1 MEQYYSDERN
11 VQILVALLKEHGI
24 KKIVV
29 SPGSTNVTFVG
40 SVQQDSWFELYSCV
54 DERSAAYMAVG
65 LARESREPV
74 VLSCTGATAS
84 RNYFPALT
92 EAYYR
97 QIPVLAVTSTQEES
111 KIGNLVPQVL
121 DRTVQPNDLV
131 KLSVHLETVKDED
144 DAWDVN
150 LKANKAILEL
160 NHHGKGPV
168 HINLTTR
175 YSKNFMVKTL
185 PAQRK
190 IERITPAEKFPALL
204 PKGKIAVYV
213 GTHAVW
219 TAEETAAVDR
229 FCESHNAFVMVDT
242 ASNYNGKYRINASL
256 AWDQQNKPAFT
267 SPDLL
272 IHIGQMSDMAG
283 NAGQPKY
290 VWRVAEDGL
299 LSDRYH
305 RLTKVFEMPELSF
318 FKHYATDQ
326 KSDMSYFKQASSE
339 CQHVLDKVPE
349 LPFSH
354 IWIASQLAGK
364 FPKESVLHLGILAP
378 LRSWSYF
385 PIDKNIEVEC
395 NEGGFGIDG
404 NASTLIGSSLAHP
417 DKLHFGV
424 VGDLSFFYDLN
435 SLGNRHVG
443 RNVRI
448 LLINNSLGEEF
459 LLFKQLNCIY
469 VRNVQKYIAAEGH
482 FGHKSPDLVRHY
494 ATDLGYEYMSAW
506 SKEDFAKCYERFIT
520 PELTDKPMIFECFT
534 NPGDENEALHRMWS
548 IENTPA
554 SLKREAKQAVKS
566 IIGKDNIQKVKD
578 IVKILEK

>member
-11 VQILVALLKEHGI
+11 VQILVSLLKAHGI

-40 SVQQDSWFELYSCV
+40 SVQQDPWFELYSCV

-65 LARESREPV
+65 LARESGQPV

-97 QIPVLAVTSTQEES
+97 QVPVLAVTSTQEES

-131 KLSVHLETVKDED
+131 KMSVHLETVKDDD

-175 YSKNFMVKTL
+175 YSKNFTVKRL
-185 PAQRK
+185 PAERR
-190 IERITPAEKFPALL
+190 IERVTLTDNFPKLL
-204 PKGKIAVYV
+204 EGKIAIYV
-213 GTHAVW
+213 GTHAKW
-219 TAEETAAVDR
+219 TDEQTAAIDS
-229 FCESHNAFVMVDT
+229 FCESYNAIVLVDT

-256 AWDQQNKPAFT
+256 ASEQHLNYAIAN
-267 SPDLL
+267 PDLL

-283 NAGQPKY
+283 NAGNPKN

-305 RLTKVFEMPELSF
+305 KLTKVFEMPEEF
-318 FKHYATDQ
+318 FFRHYATEQ
-326 KSDMSYFKQASSE
+326 KQEMTYFKASE
-339 CQHVLDKVPE
+339 AVCQCLLGKLPE

-354 IWIASQLAGK
+354 IWVASQLAGK
-364 FPKESVLHLGILAP
+364 LPKDSVLHLGILAP

-385 PIDKNIEVEC
+385 PIDKSIEVEC

-404 NASTLIGSSLAHP
+404 NASTMIGASLAQP
-417 DKLHFGV
+417 EKIHFGV

-435 SLGNRHVG
+435 SLGNRHVS

-448 LLINNSLGEEF
+448 LLINNSLGAEF
-459 LLFKQLNCIY
+459 ILFKQLNCTH
-469 VRNVQKYIAAEGH
+469 VRDVQKFIAAEGH
-482 FGHKSPDLVRHY
+482 FGHKSPDLVKHY

-506 SKEDFAKCYERFIT
+506 TKEEFAKCYERFIT
-520 PELTDKPMIFECFT
+520 PELTDKPMVFECFT
-534 NPGDENEALHRMWS
+534 DPLDEDEALKRMWN
-548 IENTPA
+548 IENAPA
-554 SLKREAKQAVKS
+554 SLKHEAKQAVKN
-566 IIGKDNIQKVKD
+566 IIGKNNVQKVKD
-578 IVKILEK
+578 IVKILKK